1 MAKKNEK
8 LTVSRRDFLKSAGAL
23 GLVAAAGSAIPL
35 SIFSSSCTQGQPA
48 GSQTWTV
55 NLAGEPPSIDPN
67 LSSWAAS
74 RTVILRCFEGLLAFN
89 KDLSLKADVAKEIPT
104 VGNGGIS
111 ADGMTYTFKLNTK
124 AAWSD
129 GKKVTAGDFVYSI
142 KRMLDPAYA
151 AEYASFYYD
160 IVGAE
165 AYNGAADK
173 DAATQASLKA
183 DVGVKALD
191 DATLEIKL
199 AQPRPTFLSLMALWP
214 VYPVRE
220 DTITANGDQWT
231 EAGTYLGNGPWVL
244 TEWVHQDHMTFE
256 PNTNYWGT
264 KPKLT
269 KITYKMITDANA
281 AWAAYLNGELD
292 ASGPPSGTEK
302 TVMADPTLSPQIVR
316 YNDLTTYAFQFQ
328 IHTAPYSNKTLRQA
342 LSCAFDRQAYIDQVR
357 GGVGKVALSW
367 IPPGMPGYNAS
378 LGQEYTFDVAKA
390 KTLLTQALSELG
402 LSDVSKLNLKF
413 QYSNTGLTPPLA
425 QLLQQQ
431 LKDNLGISLT
441 IEPMES
447 AAFSKMVNAE
457 QETWAF
463 FGWGADYPDPDN
475 WLPELFGT
483 DAGNNHTT
491 YSNPDF
497 DALAAKAKQELDNT
511 KRLQEWDQAQAMVIA
526 DAPILTVFYR
536 ERFVC
541 VKPYVKGFT
550 PAGMDGQIAGD
561 MFFEN
566 ITIEK

>member
-1 MAKKNEK
+1 MVKKNEK
-8 LTVSRRDFLKSAGAL
+8 LVISRRDFLKSAGAL
-23 GLVAAAGSAIPL
+23 GLLAAAGSAVPL
-35 SIFSSSCTQGQPA
+35 SIFSTSCTQGQPA
-48 GSQTWTV
+48 GDETFTV

-74 RTVILRCFEGLLAFN
+74 RTVILRCFEGLLGFN

-104 VGNGGIS
+104 TSNGGIA
-111 ADGMTYTFKLNTK
+111 ADGKTYTFKLNTK
-124 AAWSD
+124 VTWSD

-142 KRMLDPAYA
+142 KRMLDPTYA

-165 AYNGAADK
+165 TYNGAADK

-183 DVGVKALD
+183 AVGVKAID

-220 DTITANGDQWT
+220 DTITTNGDKWT
-231 EAGTYLGNGPWVL
+231 EAGTYLGNGPWIL
-244 TEWVHQDHMTFE
+244 SEWVHQDHMTFI
-256 PNTNYWGT
+256 PNTKYWGT

-281 AWAAYLNGELD
+281 SWAAYLAGELD
-292 ASGPPSGTEK
+292 SSGPPSGTEK
-302 TVMADPTLSPQIVR
+302 TVMADSTLSPQIVR
-316 YNDLTTYAFQFQ
+316 YNDLTTFAFQFNV
-328 IHTAPYSNKTLRQA
+328 HKAPFDNKKLRQA
-342 LSCAFDRQAYIDQVR
+342 LSCAFDRQAYIDNVR

-367 IPPGMPGYNAS
+367 IPPGMPGYNAT
-378 LGQEYTFDVAKA
+378 LGQEYAFNP
-390 KTLLTQALSELG
+390 TQAKQW
-402 LSDVSKLNLKF
+402 LSDAGYPAGKGLPELKF
-413 QYSNTGLTPPLA
+413 QYSNTGLNPPLA

-431 LKDNLGISLT
+431 LKDNLGIGLT
-441 IEPMES
+441 LEPMES
-447 AAFSKMVNAE
+447 AAFSQMVNSE
-457 QETWAF
+457 GETWAF

-483 DAGNNHTT
+483 GAGNNHTT

-511 KRLQEWDQAQAMVIA
+511 KRLTEWDEAQTMVIA
-526 DAPILTVFYR
+526 DAPIMTVFYR
-536 ERFVC
+536 ERFVL

-566 ITIEK
+566 ISIQK